1 MPYKLEQICM
11 KNNSIYK
18 SLREFGLTEK
28 EIVVYLQCLKVVDA
42 TPFTI
47 SKATGIARTTVYDI
61 LLGLSLKGLI
71 TVTQSDGYKKQ
82 QTKVRAKDPFVIRK
96 ILSEKRSKLYEL
108 EADIVQFLPYIKK
121 EFLSNSVSPHI
132 EFFDGIEGMRKVY
145 WGDNKLIGKYEVCA
159 FENLMPIDVM
169 PSAEINEEIDV
180 SSKKYKNSRFR
191 PRYLIVLND
200 WSRHVL
206 SYQCERDPNYLEIRD
221 FRYIEDI
228 GLEIKSNVVIAG
240 NYIRISTASGDE
252 SWGAI
257 INSKALKE
265 TLMTFFNFVWIIAK
279 PVTKDFV
286 KSFGRNKLL
295 EAQIANE
302 RTNEQTDKRTNE

>member
-1 MPYKLEQICM
+1 M
-11 KNNSIYK
+11 
-18 SLREFGLTEK
+18 F
-28 EIVVYLQCLKVVDA
+28 KVVDS
-42 TPFTI
+42 TPFTL

-96 ILSEKRSKLYEL
+96 ILSERRNKLFEL

-121 EFLSNSVSPHI
+121 EFLSKSVSPHI
-132 EFFDGIEGMRKVY
+132 EFFDGVEGMRKVY
-145 WGDNKLIGKYEVCA
+145 WGDNKMIGKYEICA

-169 PSAEINEEIDV
+169 PSNEINEEIDV
-180 SSKKYKNSRFR
+180 SSKKYEKSKFR
-191 PRYLIVLND
+191 PRYIIVLNE
-200 WSRHVL
+200 WSKHVL
-206 SYQCERDPNYLEIRD
+206 SYQCERDVNYLKNRD

-228 GLEIKSNVVIAG
+228 GLEIKSNIVIAG

-265 TLMTFFNFVWIIAK
+265 TLMTVFNYVWIIAK

-286 KSFGRNKLL
+286 SSLGRNKLL
-295 EAQIANE
+295 EAQLMS
-302 RTNEQTDKRTNE
+302 K